1 MSARSRA
8 GILMTGVLL
17 MLTGCG
23 PAQPAASGPIPACG
37 LLDSSDIDA
46 AVHLQPSSEGG
57 GVSGSGS
64 TCVWALPNAANGSIS
79 VIQINCG
86 ATCAASFASLAPSP
100 AFSRAGDAAG
110 VGVSAR
116 LSASS
121 ITTEQDGTV
130 IQITVENIGV
140 EARPALITLAKR
152 ALQHLR

>member
-1 MSARSRA
+1 MSVGGRA
-8 GILMTGVLL
+8 GILLTGALL
-17 MLTGCG
+17 MLAGCG
-23 PAQPAASGPIPACG
+23 PAQPTASGPIPACS

-46 AVHLQPSSEGG
+46 AVHLQPSTEGG

-79 VIQINCG
+79 LIQINCG
-86 ATCAASFASLAPSP
+86 ATCTTSFASLAPSP
-100 AFSRAGDAAG
+100 AFSGAGDAAG
-110 VGVSAR
+110 AGVSAR

-121 ITTEQDGTV
+121 ITAEQDGRV

-140 EARPALITLAKR
+140 SARPALITLARR